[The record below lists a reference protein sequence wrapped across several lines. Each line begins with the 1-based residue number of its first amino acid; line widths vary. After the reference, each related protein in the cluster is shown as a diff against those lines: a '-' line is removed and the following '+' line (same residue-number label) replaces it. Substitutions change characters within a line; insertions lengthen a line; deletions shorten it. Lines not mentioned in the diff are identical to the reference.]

1 MLHRTAQSLLIA
13 LCCAL
18 VLGPQFFLQLGA
30 WGWMVG
36 TYAQE
41 DGIEQAIRETFNGER
56 PCELCKI
63 IQATETSEQPITP
76 NQTDS
81 KQRDFQLLLVKVDAF
96 ALLDNAKSPILRP
109 EHAAAVTSRSGEV
122 PVPPPRAA

>member
-30 WGWMVG
+30 WGWMVSS
-36 TYAQE
+36 YAQE
-41 DGIEQAIRETFNGER
+41 DGIEQAIRETFSGER
-56 PCELCKI
+56 PCDLCKI
-63 IQATETSEQPITP
+63 IQANETEGQPIAP

-96 ALLDNAKSPILRP
+96 ALLENAKSPTLRP
-109 EHAAAVTSRSGEV
+109 EHAAAVTSHSSEV
-122 PVPPPRAA
+122 PVPPPRGA

>member
-76 NQTDS
+76 NQADS
-81 KQRDFQLLLVKVDAF
+81 KQRDLQLILLGADTI
-96 ALLDNAKSPILRP
+96 ALMGNAESTTPRP
-109 EHAAAVTSRSGEV
+109 EHGARMIACVGEV